1 MYMLGASGLFR
12 LLGDDARL
20 RILRLLA
27 AERLNV
33 SELTTILG
41 IAQSGVSRHLGL
53 LREAGLVREH
63 RDGGFSY
70 YGLMDQPGGKLDNVW
85 PFVRSQL
92 AAELSGPGQELG
104 STVLRDDDARLRE
117 VTRQRR
123 EHRESHGAIGN
134 GGGRQLVPGRSWAAW
149 SRALGLLLPNLTVA
163 DLGCG
168 DGHLTLEMA
177 VWARRVFGVDHSATV
192 LRRARELSRRR
203 EVTNVSWKR
212 GALEKVPLETGSVD
226 VVVLSHALHHAAEP
240 GRALTEATRVVAED
254 GRVLILDLDE
264 HDQEWVTSQ
273 LGDRW
278 LSFDRPTLSRMM
290 KSAGLQDIR
299 VGSGL
304 EESPFGVVVAVG
316 TKRSPGGRR
325 RRRRAETR

>member
-27 AERLNV
+27 SERLNV

-53 LREAGLVREH
+53 LREARLVREH

-70 YGLMDQPGGKLDNVW
+70 YGLMDQPGGKLDEVW
-85 PFVRSQL
+85 PFVQSQL
-92 AAELSGPGQELG
+92 AAEPCGPGHEPG
-104 STVLRDDDARLRE
+104 AAVLRDDDARLHE
-117 VTRQRR
+117 VKRQRR
-123 EHRESHGAIGN
+123 EHRESHGATRN

-149 SRALGLLLPNLTVA
+149 SRALGLLLPNLTVT

-177 VWARRVFGVDHSATV
+177 FWARRVIGVDQSAAL
-192 LRRARELSRRR
+192 LRRARELTHRR
-203 EVTNVSWKR
+203 EVTNVTWKR
-212 GALEKVPLETGSVD
+212 GALEKLPLETGSVD
-226 VVVLSHALHHAAEP
+226 VAVLSQALHHAEEP
-240 GRALTEATRVVAED
+240 ARALKEAARVVAEG
-254 GRVLILDLDE
+254 GRVLVLDLE
-264 HDQEWVTSQ
+264 QHDQEWVMGE

-278 LSFDRPTLSRMM
+278 LGFNRSMLSQMM
-290 KSAGLQDIR
+290 ESAGLRDIR
-299 VGSGL
+299 LGSGL
-304 EESPFGVVVAVG
+304 EETPFGVVVAVG
-316 TKRSPGGRR
+316 TKQSPRGRR
-325 RRRRAETR
+325 RCQNADIR